1 MDNNIQI
8 KKAEDMLFGGLNMLK
23 EMNLSDNELI
33 ELKLEMVIK
42 PMLNDILKLAKN
54 GDTEYIRS
62 ENTQKAW
69 LIAKFILKDS
79 KLMES
84 QEKIY
89 SGDITENIY
98 IKNILDMLA
107 HSSIIIKISYHEFIK
122 YVQTN
127 YEISEEIN
135 NFLTTKDPSA
145 KMMYNGQ
152 GFFNKKR

>member
-1 MDNNIQI
+1 MDNQI
-8 KKAEDMLFGGLNMLK
+8 KNAEDMLFGGLNMLK
-23 EMNLSDNELI
+23 KMNLSDNELI

-69 LIAKFILKDS
+69 LISKFILKDN

-84 QEKIY
+84 LEKIY

-98 IKNILDMLA
+98 IKNILNMLS